1 MALGMLNSDV
11 KSSLNGSADLDH
23 SWDAEGPPPPPLQS
37 YLMLTIFTCFC
48 PAYPVNIVAL
58 VFSLMSRKSY
68 ELGDYDGSRRLG
80 KKALHVA
87 FASAVIGILIMVVF
101 FVVHFT
107 KMEF

>member
-58 VFSLMSRKSY
+58 VFSLMVSAACM
-68 ELGDYDGSRRLG
+68 LG
-80 KKALHVA
+80 KLRDQVQWHLIID
-87 FASAVIGILIMVVF
+87 FSSHYLASTAKDLRF
-101 FVVHFT
+101 CL
-107 KMEF
+107 EQ